1 MAILD
6 WEQEIWIR
14 RRLFVIWSRG
24 YGLREGFLR
33 LGTKN
38 MDWEKVI

>member
-14 RRLFVIWSRG
+14 RRLFEIVNREF
-24 YGLREGFLR
+24 GLGEVYLR
-33 LGTKN
+33 LGAGD
-38 MDWEKVI
+38 MD

>member
-14 RRLFVIWSRG
+14 RRLFEIVNSG
-24 YGLREGFLR
+24 FGLGEVYLR
-33 LGTKN
+33 LGAGD
-38 MDWEKVI
+38 MD